1 MIREPRLPFYPTGCH
16 SLNGRSTRK
25 GEKGT
30 SWPRRVGLELGTLPS
45 GIAPFRSRGRSDPCT
60 PPHTD
65 CLNASTAFLGPQK
78 PTFHSPTW
86 ELGGGV
92 VFFSGN
98 PLRERKTA
106 QENSEPR
113 YIPVCLGTGSPL
125 LPSPPGSVLSP
136 QGIFPAWALPEAH
149 SPLLSPKSLCS
160 HSDSIQWEELRHV
173 ATKWLR
179 LRHDSRWNGKKSPTF
194 KQLA

>member
-30 SWPRRVGLELGTLPS
+30 SWPRRVDLELGTLPS
-45 GIAPFRSRGRSDPCT
+45 GIAPFRSRGRPDPCT

-86 ELGGGV
+86 ELGGSGS
-92 VFFSGN
+92 VFLWISTTREKDC
-98 PLRERKTA
+98 PRKLRTKIHT
-106 QENSEPR
+106 S
-113 YIPVCLGTGSPL
+113 LGTGSLL
-125 LPSPPGSVLSP
+125 LPPPGSVLSP
-136 QGIFPAWALPEAH
+136 QGIFPAWALPESH

-173 ATKWLR
+173 ATRWLR